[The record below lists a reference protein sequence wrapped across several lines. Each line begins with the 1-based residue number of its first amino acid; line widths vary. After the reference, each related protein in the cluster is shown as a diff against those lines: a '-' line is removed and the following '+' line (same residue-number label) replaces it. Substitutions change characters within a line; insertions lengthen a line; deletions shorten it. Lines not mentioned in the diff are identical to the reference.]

1 MGSVSVSFLL
11 AIIVGGAQTLSVSS
25 CHLVGV
31 EEHAAAEEAGEAT
44 GEEEAEQPVE
54 ALGQEEEAGAEAEEL
69 EGKY

>member
-1 MGSVSVSFLL
+1 MGSVSASFLL

-31 EEHAAAEEAGEAT
+31 EEHAAAEEAREAT

-54 ALGQEEEAGAEAEEL
+54 ALG
-69 EGKY
+69 